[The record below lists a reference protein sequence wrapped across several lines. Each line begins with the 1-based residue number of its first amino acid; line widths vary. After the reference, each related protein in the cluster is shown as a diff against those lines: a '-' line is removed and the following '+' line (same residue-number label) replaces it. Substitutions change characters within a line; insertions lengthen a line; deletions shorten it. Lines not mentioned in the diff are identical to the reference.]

1 MKRPGGQERRPD
13 TVSVCDL
20 LNPFEGTGVLKKE
33 ICGRTVFTGR
43 RPLTKIGDG
52 PSHFY
57 LAECFPESIQRT
69 DSGRPWQ

>member
-1 MKRPGGQERRPD
+1 MKRPGGQVRRPD

-20 LNPFEGTGVLKKE
+20 LKPFEGTGVLKKE

-52 PSHFY
+52 RIASLLGRMF
-57 LAECFPESIQRT
+57 
-69 DSGRPWQ
+69 SGIDTASG

>member
-1 MKRPGGQERRPD
+1 MKRPGSQERRPD

-20 LNPFEGTGVLKKE
+20 LNPFDGTGVLKKE

-52 PSHFY
+52 RIASLFGRM
-57 LAECFPESIQRT
+57 F
-69 DSGRPWQ
+69 SGIDTASG